1 MKTSRIIIFLGH
13 LTNAGNLVDN
23 KAKVL
28 SIREGVAAR
37 IGTAGSHNID
47 PLEVTSLT
55 LLL

>member
-1 MKTSRIIIFLGH
+1 MKTSPIIIFLGH